1 MFSIITRKGLNTI
14 GTGNRHR
21 QQGITSR
28 PIRVLVCKF
37 DIISQGID
45 WTAPYSLFSGAI
57 A

>member
-1 MFSIITRKGLNTI
+1 MFLYKNESEIFFAICFQSLRMRKGLNTI

-37 DIISQGID
+37 DIIS
-45 WTAPYSLFSGAI
+45 
-57 A
+57 